1 MKVPAMADW
10 LVHALLHPAGFRSRD
25 DGWGVHP
32 KVHPVFL
39 GAFSWNMGAQRTTQ
53 SLQLSLAGESN
64 QKRENDSERDVL
76 Q

>member
-1 MKVPAMADW
+1 
-10 LVHALLHPAGFRSRD
+10 
-25 DGWGVHP
+25 
-32 KVHPVFL
+32 
-39 GAFSWNMGAQRTTQ
+39 MGAQRTTQ